1 MSYGDRAMKVLTFL
15 NEKGGV
21 GKTTLATTIGAGL
34 AIMGYRVLLID
45 ADPQGHMTISLGEKK
60 HHALYDLL
68 VRDAEFNDP
77 GIVRPIPTKNYAFPN
92 AKLSETGR
100 LFMVRGNR
108 ETRLISQALEGEPFI
123 IQKRMAELAEED
135 IVDFVIFD
143 TSPTPSTF
151 HSLIYLAT
159 DHIIYPTE
167 VTYLSF
173 DGLVQSMQHTTDH
186 SKKRSSEGF
195 GEIKKTG
202 IIPTKFRSNTHE
214 HQQKFKSLQQGFGDL
229 VWTPLPMSVVWEEA
243 MSRQMS
249 VFSYAYDHPVMED
262 AWKIVRTAKEK
273 ILDV

>member
-1 MSYGDRAMKVLTFL
+1 MKVLTFL

-34 AIMGYRVLLID
+34 AIMGYRVLLVD
-45 ADPQGHMTISLGEKK
+45 ADPQGHMTISFDFKK
-60 HHALYDLL
+60 HHSLYDLL

-77 GIVRPIPTKNYAFPN
+77 GIVQPIPPQSYALPN
-92 AKLSETGR
+92 AKLPDSSR
-100 LFMVRGNR
+100 LYMVRGNR

-123 IQKRMAELAEED
+123 IQRRMAELEEED

-151 HSLIYLAT
+151 HALIYLAT

-173 DGLVQSMQHTTDH
+173 DGLVQSIKHTTDY
-186 SKKRSSEGF
+186 SKKKTQEGLGGIKQTGIVPVKFRSKTLEHREKLKSLHQGF
-195 GEIKKTG
+195 GE
-202 IIPTKFRSNTHE
+202 
-214 HQQKFKSLQQGFGDL
+214 L
-229 VWTPLPMSVVWEEA
+229 VWNPLPMSVVWEEA
-243 MSRQMS
+243 MSRKMS
-249 VFSYAYDHPVMED
+249 IFSYAYDHPAAAD

-273 ILDV
+273 ILNV

>member
-1 MSYGDRAMKVLTFL
+1 MSYGDKAMKVLTFL

-77 GIVRPIPTKNYAFPN
+77 GIVRTIPAKNYTFPN
-92 AKLSETGR
+92 AKQPETGR
-100 LFMVRGNR
+100 LFMVPGNR

-151 HSLIYLAT
+151 HALIYLAT

-173 DGLVQSMQHTTDH
+173 DGLVQSIKHTTDY
-186 SKKRSSEGF
+186 SKKKTSEGLS
-195 GEIKKTG
+195 EIKLTG

-214 HQQKFKSLQQGFGDL
+214 HQQKYKSLKQGFSDL

-249 VFSYAYDHPVMED
+249 IFSYAYDHPVMED

-273 ILDV
+273 ILDA